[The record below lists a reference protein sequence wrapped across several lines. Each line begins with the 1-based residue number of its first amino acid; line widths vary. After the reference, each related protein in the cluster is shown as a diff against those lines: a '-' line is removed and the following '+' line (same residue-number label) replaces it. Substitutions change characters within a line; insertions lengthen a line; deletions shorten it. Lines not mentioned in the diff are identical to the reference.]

1 MTETLLPEKAQT
13 NTLGEVAIKH
23 IQPRRALIEIIG
35 VPKYVT
41 TVRANISMTWV
52 QPDDLTTV
60 LSKMGGCCGKKKQHQ
75 FQLANAAD
83 VRQWTNGGGR

>member
-1 MTETLLPEKAQT
+1 MTQLPEGAQA
-13 NTLGEVAIKH
+13 NDAGDVAIKH
-23 IQPRRALIEIIG
+23 IQPRPARIKIG
-35 VPKYVT
+35 EELRYIT
-41 TVRANISMTWV
+41 AMRANISLAWV
-52 QPDDLTTV
+52 KPEDLGAV